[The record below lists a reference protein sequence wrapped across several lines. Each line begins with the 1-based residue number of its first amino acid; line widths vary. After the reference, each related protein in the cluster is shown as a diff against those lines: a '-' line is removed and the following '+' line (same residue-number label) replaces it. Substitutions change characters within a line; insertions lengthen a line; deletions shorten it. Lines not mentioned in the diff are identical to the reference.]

1 MARQPI
7 LPRNTADP
15 LGSDPRERRAMA
27 DFKRR
32 LTYIQRGMLRIL
44 DDQHYQVVT
53 VNEASVNPH
62 WPILQRL
69 ADEEYQR
76 NLESLREST
85 GDNGIAYELAA
96 NTRIAVNRYYAA
108 NATVYRFE
116 LDESILDR
124 INQEIGLLID
134 AILLQGGQ
142 RSLWFLESYVR
153 PAYQQGTAQSAANLT
168 VQSAEY
174 ALARPTLETVLLSD
188 PYQRRIGML
197 RARVF
202 EEMQG
207 LTAYMKTDLSR
218 TLSQGMSLGKN
229 PRVIAKDIRARIGV
243 SQSRADRIARTEI
256 PNALRQARMDETQD
270 ASDRLGIRTM
280 EMHLSALSPT
290 TRPTHSARHSKL
302 FTIQEQKEWWA
313 TTPNSINCRCT
324 TISILVS
331 EDGEPLTPSIIE
343 RAKAMRK

>member
-1 MARQPI
+1 MGSPI
-7 LPRNTADP
+7 LPRS
-15 LGSDPRERRAMA
+15 LSDPTMQDARERRAMN

-32 LTYIQRGMLRIL
+32 LTSIQRGLLSIL
-44 DDQHYQVVT
+44 NDQRYQVVT
-53 VNEASVNPH
+53 LNAS
-62 WPILQRL
+62 Q
-69 ADEEYQR
+69 Y
-76 NLESLREST
+76 
-85 GDNGIAYELAA
+85 
-96 NTRIAVNRYYAA
+96 

-124 INQEIGLLID
+124 INAEIGLLID

-142 RSLWFLESYVR
+142 RNLWFLESYVR

-174 ALARPTLETVLLSD
+174 ALARPTLETVLLSE

-218 TLSQGMSLGKN
+218 TLAQGMSLGKN

-243 SQSRADRIARTEI
+243 SQSRADRIARTEVSAALK
-256 PNALRQARMDETQD
+256 NARLDEDADAR
-270 ASDRLGIRTM
+270 DRLGIQM
-280 EMHLSALSPT
+280 KQMQLSALSPT
-290 TRPTHSARHSKL
+290 TRPEHAARHAHL
-302 FTIQEQKEWWA
+302 YTEQEVREWRA
-313 TTPNSINCRCT
+313 RDANDINCKCGFVAV
-324 TISILVS
+324 LVDD
-331 EDGEPLTPSIIE
+331 DGNPLTPAIVE
-343 RAKAMRK
+343 RAKKMRQKT